1 MEEAS
6 KFHTVRGYQRI
17 EKESREKGLTS
28 AMEDYLE
35 MIYRSCSDGG
45 FIRVNALSELL
56 NVAAPSVT
64 KMVQNL
70 SRSGLVD
77 YRRYEFIS
85 LTSKGREIGEYLLK
99 RHTIIENFLINLGVK
114 EDVLA
119 DTELI
124 EHDISVT
131 TLQRFDCFNRFLA
144 SNPEVL
150 RSYEDFAE
158 KSAE

>member
-1 MEEAS
+1 ME
-6 KFHTVRGYQRI
+6 KG
-17 EKESREKGLTS
+17 SREKGLTS

-35 MIYRSCSDGG
+35 MIYRSCSGG
-45 FIRVNALSELL
+45 GYIRVSALSGLL

-70 SRSGLVD
+70 SRAGLVD

-85 LTSKGREIGEYLLK
+85 LTPKGREMGEYLLR
-99 RHTIIENFLINLGVK
+99 RHTIIETFLKNLGVS
-114 EDVLA
+114 ESLLA

-144 SNPEVL
+144 SNPGVL

-158 KSAE
+158 NSNE